1 MADETSRHGCLTAFL
16 VVGIAA
22 NTIVILMYTLGSA
35 AMQAI
40 QPNLPNWALPVL
52 VGLGICNIAF
62 FLAVFRWRRWGFY
75 GFIATSVIAVIVNL
89 SIGLSVVSS
98 LLGLSGAAILYWVLQ
113 MGGQNNGWR
122 QLK

>member
-1 MADETSRHGCLTAFL
+1 MADENSRHGCLTAFL